1 MSDNTPNNFKK
12 GSKSKKPK
20 QPSLKDAMIARL
32 TELLANR
39 DVEIVNEQVKVR
51 KLEKYIE
58 IQQKEIQFLKDY
70 IEISERHMRN
80 ERKEKMAMELS
91 ESEDEAAGLMWNL
104 GLFLML
110 KIFFLFVLNFDFCW
124 RILNFYG

>member
-1 MSDNTPNNFKK
+1 MSDNTPNNLKIIKK

-58 IQQKEIQFLKDY
+58 IQQKEIKFLKDY
-70 IEISERHMRN
+70 IEISERHLRN

-91 ESEDEAAGLMWNL
+91 ESEDKAADLM
-104 GLFLML
+104 
-110 KIFFLFVLNFDFCW
+110 
-124 RILNFYG
+124 